1 MKADIGWCC
10 HHRINICCRHDTE
23 SASLQSSGAAQLTGG
38 VHLPST
44 VGGRTECNIGDAGT
58 ISSRLV
64 VIGICWRGAFKVF
77 LELLQRQGLQQ
88 SRDAQSGQEE
98 LQEILSSYPQIH
110 AGPFQALSTAIS
122 TSRDPHV

>member
-1 MKADIGWCC
+1 MKADIGRCC
-10 HHRINICCRHDTE
+10 HHRVNICFRHDTE

-38 VHLPST
+38 THLPST
-44 VGGRTECNIGDAGT
+44 VGRWTERDVGDAGT

-88 SRDAQSGQEE
+88 SRNAVR
-98 LQEILSSYPQIH
+98 
-110 AGPFQALSTAIS
+110 AGHNYQHKLRS
-122 TSRDPHV
+122 